1 MSVETP
7 QSDAY
12 LLHAVRGGDATAY
25 GQLYERHVAA
35 ARALAGQLVYGEA
48 EVEDVVA
55 ESFTRV
61 LDHVGRGGGPASA
74 FRTYLLIVV
83 RRTVH
88 DRTRVTGEIE
98 LSDTAMPADPA
109 SARLEGSLIAQ
120 AYLSLAER
128 WRAVLWHT
136 EVENARSADVAPLL
150 GLSANGV
157 SALAYRARE
166 GLRQAYLQLYLTGS
180 PPPECKA
187 VIGKLGAYV
196 RGGLTRRDSRSV
208 DEHVRDCPNCHT
220 VLRELTDV
228 NRGLRTVIGPLVLGD
243 AAAGYLEALSRPAPA
258 PRRTLGRMRRTHV
271 AVAGG
276 AATVMAVAAAF
287 AVVSGQDVGARPD
300 AHPRSAADQYDHVG
314 PYGENLS
321 HTGAGGTGG
330 SGSDGS
336 TGGGSGSDGSGGDR
350 SGADGPDSD
359 GDGSDPGGS
368 DADGPGAQAQSSSGT
383 GSQGSESAGPS
394 DAAPQDTGTQGS
406 GPPAASSPSDSKAVG
421 LNGEAGTADRPSAMG
436 PHGPSRAGVPSG
448 RPPALVPPHDP
459 DGNHTGSPPDHASG
473 DRTGASPGEASRD
486 RTGPPDREHA
496 GSSSSE
502 AGADR
507 DGSSPGRPARKRA
520 GSSSGNPDRDRGRS
534 SSGEPRRDRGGSSPG
549 GPDRERGGSSSGEP
563 RGDRAGSSSR
573 MPDRDRGGSSSRD
586 PRRDRAGSSSRMPD
600 RERAGSSSGE
610 ARRDRDGSSSGE
622 PRRDRARSSSDE
634 AGGERASRP
643 ERERVGASSER
654 RTARLRA
661 SVAAMGSL
669 VRGEDGIVAMRVR
682 NIGNAP
688 TRDIYAAIEL
698 PPGVTLVPQTSP
710 IAETPWTVPGKPG
723 AVQWVAAER
732 HAASRLSQ
740 SSTDT
745 DTEGWDTS
753 EVSPRDDGTL
763 TPGNAIPMHTRG
775 VAADLGAV
783 GWGVLLPAALHELPP
798 ETAGS
803 PAGGSVRAQEGTA
816 EAGGGVDVSAGRGGT
831 VLPLAVMRGRS
842 ASSLADGYASQVQE
856 SSAVNREVTN
866 LAGGVLLPAA
876 MRWHE
881 GEAASGL
888 VRAQEGAADRAGTDV
903 GGGVLPPAAPREPSQ
918 ERAGSLGR
926 LWGSATGA
934 GDQAAVQ
941 WGDKAEIGDR
951 AAVQWVVDEAE
962 AEDRAVVQWGDKA
975 ETQGRAAVQWKVD
988 KAKTEDRA
996 AVQWVVDEAETQDRA
1011 AVQWGDKAE
1020 SQDRMAVQWVGDVRE
1035 GRAGGWACRAVRG
1048 GVRCA
1053 RAPLAAGKAASVF
1066 LRVRVARDA
1075 PEGEGPR
1082 LRVEAG
1088 ALRLSARAPVGV
1100 REGGA
1105 PARFAADG
1113 RVTVRAVGNGLLTCP
1128 DKGQGCA
1135 ERPRGEHRDGD
1146 LEPLDLDR
1154 FRKTKAS
1161 SAARLDLPQ
1170 GGRILWAGLYWS
1182 ATAEGAGPIKL
1193 KPPGRGRYVTVRP
1206 SRVAWQKLPHGPA
1219 YQAYADVTGLAAS
1232 AAKNGEWWA
1241 ADPPM
1246 GTRGHAGWSLVVVTT
1261 DPAAPYG
1268 NAVVLDDARIV
1279 GGDSPALR
1287 LPLGGLE
1294 PAGAPARVELVA
1306 WAGDAGLRG
1315 DRASPSNGRVT
1326 PERGNRDA
1334 GSGSAGTPEG
1344 GDRDAGHGPVTP
1356 EGGNRDAGNGRV
1368 TPERGNRDAG
1378 SGSAGTPEGGDRD
1391 AGHGPVTPE
1400 GGSRGAGGGRVMPE
1414 VRDRDAG
1421 DASVGTTFG
1430 VDVDT
1435 VSHVLGHR
1443 PSLTITG
1450 KEGVVLFGVV
1460 AVSVRARP

>member
-48 EVEDVVA
+48 EIEDVVA

-120 AYLSLAER
+120 AYLSLTER

-243 AAAGYLEALSRPAPA
+243 VAAGYLEALSRPAPA

-287 AVVSGQDVGARPD
+287 AVVSGQDVGARPGT
-300 AHPRSAADQYDHVG
+300 HPRSAADQYDHVG

-350 SGADGPDSD
+350 SGADGPGSD
-359 GDGSDPGGS
+359 GSGEDGSGPGGS
-368 DADGPGAQAQSSSGT
+368 DANGSGAQARSSSGT
-383 GSQGSESAGPS
+383 GSQGSKSAGPS
-394 DAAPQDTGTQGS
+394 DAAPQDTSTQGS
-406 GPPAASSPSDSKAVG
+406 GTPAAASPSDSKASG
-421 LNGEAGTADRPSAMG
+421 LHGEAGTADRPSAMG

-448 RPPALVPPHDP
+448 RPPALVPHHDP

-496 GSSSSE
+496 GSSSSG
-502 AGADR
+502 ASADR
-507 DGSSPGRPARKRA
+507 DGSAPGRPARERA
-520 GSSSGNPDRDRGRS
+520 GSSSGKPDRDRGDS
-534 SSGEPRRDRGGSSPG
+534 SSDRRRERGGFSPG
-549 GPDRERGGSSSGEP
+549 GPDRGRAGSSSGDPGE
-563 RGDRAGSSSR
+563 DRVGSSSR

-586 PRRDRAGSSSRMPD
+586 PRRDRAGSSSRTPD
-600 RERAGSSSGE
+600 RERAGSSPGE
-610 ARRDRDGSSSGE
+610 ARRDRGGSSSGRDRDGSSSGE

-732 HAASRLSQ
+732 HAASRLPQ
-740 SSTDT
+740 SATDT
-745 DTEGWDTS
+745 ATEGWDTS

-866 LAGGVLLPAA
+866 LGGGVLLPAA
-876 MRWHE
+876 MSWHE

-941 WGDKAEIGDR
+941 WG
-951 AAVQWVVDEAE
+951 
-962 AEDRAVVQWGDKA
+962 
-975 ETQGRAAVQWKVD
+975 
-988 KAKTEDRA
+988 
-996 AVQWVVDEAETQDRA
+996 
-1011 AVQWGDKAE
+1011 
-1020 SQDRMAVQWVGDVRE
+1020 
-1035 GRAGGWACRAVRG
+1035 
-1048 GVRCA
+1048 
-1053 RAPLAAGKAASVF
+1053 
-1066 LRVRVARDA
+1066 
-1075 PEGEGPR
+1075 
-1082 LRVEAG
+1082 
-1088 ALRLSARAPVGV
+1088 
-1100 REGGA
+1100 
-1105 PARFAADG
+1105 
-1113 RVTVRAVGNGLLTCP
+1113 
-1128 DKGQGCA
+1128 
-1135 ERPRGEHRDGD
+1135 
-1146 LEPLDLDR
+1146 
-1154 FRKTKAS
+1154 
-1161 SAARLDLPQ
+1161 
-1170 GGRILWAGLYWS
+1170 
-1182 ATAEGAGPIKL
+1182 
-1193 KPPGRGRYVTVRP
+1193 
-1206 SRVAWQKLPHGPA
+1206 
-1219 YQAYADVTGLAAS
+1219 
-1232 AAKNGEWWA
+1232 
-1241 ADPPM
+1241 
-1246 GTRGHAGWSLVVVTT
+1246 
-1261 DPAAPYG
+1261 
-1268 NAVVLDDARIV
+1268 
-1279 GGDSPALR
+1279 
-1287 LPLGGLE
+1287 
-1294 PAGAPARVELVA
+1294 
-1306 WAGDAGLRG
+1306 
-1315 DRASPSNGRVT
+1315 
-1326 PERGNRDA
+1326 
-1334 GSGSAGTPEG
+1334 
-1344 GDRDAGHGPVTP
+1344 
-1356 EGGNRDAGNGRV
+1356 
-1368 TPERGNRDAG
+1368 
-1378 SGSAGTPEGGDRD
+1378 
-1391 AGHGPVTPE
+1391 
-1400 GGSRGAGGGRVMPE
+1400 
-1414 VRDRDAG
+1414 
-1421 DASVGTTFG
+1421 
-1430 VDVDT
+1430 
-1435 VSHVLGHR
+1435 
-1443 PSLTITG
+1443 
-1450 KEGVVLFGVV
+1450 
-1460 AVSVRARP
+1460 

>member
-243 AAAGYLEALSRPAPA
+243 VAAGYLEALSRPAPA

-300 AHPRSAADQYDHVG
+300 AQPRSAADQYDHVG

-336 TGGGSGSDGSGGDR
+336 GGDRSGVDGPGSDGSGGDG
-350 SGADGPDSD
+350 SG
-359 GDGSDPGGS
+359 PGGS

-383 GSQGSESAGPS
+383 GPQGSESAGPS

-406 GPPAASSPSDSKAVG
+406 GTPAAASPSDSKAAG
-421 LNGEAGTADRPSAMG
+421 LHGEAGTADRPSAMG

-448 RPPALVPPHDP
+448 RPPALVPPHDH
-459 DGNHTGSPPDHASG
+459 DGNHTGSPDHASG

-496 GSSSSE
+496 GSSSSG
-502 AGADR
+502 ASADR
-507 DGSSPGRPARKRA
+507 DGSSPGRPARERA
-520 GSSSGNPDRDRGRS
+520 GSSSGKPDRDRGDS
-534 SSGEPRRDRGGSSPG
+534 SSDRRRERGGFSPG
-549 GPDRERGGSSSGEP
+549 GPDRGRAGSSSGDPGED
-563 RGDRAGSSSR
+563 RGGSSSR

-586 PRRDRAGSSSRMPD
+586 PRRDRAGSSSRTPD
-600 RERAGSSSGE
+600 RERAGSSPGE
-610 ARRDRDGSSSGE
+610 ARRDRGGSSSGRDRDGSSSE
-622 PRRDRARSSSDE
+622 VPRRDRARSSSDE
-634 AGGERASRP
+634 AGGERARRP

-723 AVQWVAAER
+723 TAQWVAAER

-740 SSTDT
+740 SATDT

-753 EVSPRDDGTL
+753 EVSPRDDGTF
-763 TPGNAIPMHTRG
+763 TPGTAIPVHTRG
-775 VAADLGAV
+775 VAAGLGAV

-816 EAGGGVDVSAGRGGT
+816 EGGGGVDVSAGRGGT
-831 VLPLAVMRGRS
+831 VRPPAVMRGRS
-842 ASSLADGYASQVQE
+842 ASSLADGYASQAQE

-866 LAGGVLLPAA
+866 LGGGVLLPAA

-881 GEAASGL
+881 GEAASGFA
-888 VRAQEGAADRAGTDV
+888 RAQEGAADREGTDV
-903 GGGVLPPAAPREPSQ
+903 GGGVLPPAALREPSQ
-918 ERAGSLGR
+918 KGAGSLGR
-926 LWGSATGA
+926 LRGSATGA
-934 GDQAAVQ
+934 GDQ
-941 WGDKAEIGDR
+941 

-962 AEDRAVVQWGDKA
+962 AEDRATVQWVDKA
-975 ETQGRAAVQWKVD
+975 ETHGRA
-988 KAKTEDRA
+988 
-996 AVQWVVDEAETQDRA
+996 
-1011 AVQWGDKAE
+1011 
-1020 SQDRMAVQWVGDVRE
+1020 AVQWVGDVRE

-1048 GVRCA
+1048 GARCA

-1113 RVTVRAVGNGLLTCP
+1113 KVTVRAVGNGLLTCP
-1128 DKGQGCA
+1128 DKRQGCA
-1135 ERPRGEHRDGD
+1135 ERPKGEHRDGD

-1154 FRKTKAS
+1154 SRKTKAS

-1206 SRVAWQKLPHGPA
+1206 SRVAWQKLTHGPA

-1268 NAVVLDDARIV
+1268 NAVVLDDTRIV

-1315 DRASPSNGRVT
+1315 DRLSPGNGRVRPERGDRDEGDGRVT
-1326 PERGNRDA
+1326 PEA
-1334 GSGSAGTPEG
+1334 
-1344 GDRDAGHGPVTP
+1344 
-1356 EGGNRDAGNGRV
+1356 
-1368 TPERGNRDAG
+1368 
-1378 SGSAGTPEGGDRD
+1378 
-1391 AGHGPVTPE
+1391 
-1400 GGSRGAGGGRVMPE
+1400 
-1414 VRDRDAG
+1414 RDRDAG
-1421 DASVGTTFG
+1421 NASVGTTFG
-1430 VDVDT
+1430 VDIDT
-1435 VSHVLGHR
+1435 VSHVLGRR
-1443 PSLTITG
+1443 PNLTIMG

>member
-120 AYLSLAER
+120 AYLSLTER

-243 AAAGYLEALSRPAPA
+243 VAAGYLEALSRPAPA

-350 SGADGPDSD
+350 SGADGPGSD
-359 GDGSDPGGS
+359 GSGEDGSGPGGS
-368 DADGPGAQAQSSSGT
+368 DANGSGAQARSSSGT
-383 GSQGSESAGPS
+383 GSQGSKSAGPS
-394 DAAPQDTGTQGS
+394 DAAPQDTSTQGS
-406 GPPAASSPSDSKAVG
+406 GTPAAASPSDSKASG
-421 LNGEAGTADRPSAMG
+421 LHGEAGTADRPSAMG

-496 GSSSSE
+496 GSSSSG
-502 AGADR
+502 ASADR
-507 DGSSPGRPARKRA
+507 DGSAPGRPARERA
-520 GSSSGNPDRDRGRS
+520 GSSSGKPDRDRGDS
-534 SSGEPRRDRGGSSPG
+534 SSDRRRERGGFSPG
-549 GPDRERGGSSSGEP
+549 GPDRGRAGSSSGDPGE
-563 RGDRAGSSSR
+563 DRVGSSSR

-586 PRRDRAGSSSRMPD
+586 PRRDRAGSSSRTPD
-600 RERAGSSSGE
+600 RERAGSSPGE
-610 ARRDRDGSSSGE
+610 ARRDRGGSSSGRDRDGSSSGE

-732 HAASRLSQ
+732 HAASRLPQ
-740 SSTDT
+740 SATDT
-745 DTEGWDTS
+745 ATEGWDTS

-803 PAGGSVRAQEGTA
+803 PAGGFVGA
-816 EAGGGVDVSAGRGGT
+816 
-831 VLPLAVMRGRS
+831 
-842 ASSLADGYASQVQE
+842 
-856 SSAVNREVTN
+856 
-866 LAGGVLLPAA
+866 
-876 MRWHE
+876 HE
-881 GEAASGL
+881 DT
-888 VRAQEGAADRAGTDV
+888 ADREGIDV
-903 GGGVLPPAAPREPSQ
+903 GGGVLPPAAREPSQ
-918 ERAGSLGR
+918 EGAGSLGR

-941 WGDKAEIGDR
+941 WGDKAE
-951 AAVQWVVDEAE
+951 
-962 AEDRAVVQWGDKA
+962 
-975 ETQGRAAVQWKVD
+975 TQGRAAVQWKVD
-988 KAKTEDRA
+988 KAETEDRA

-1011 AVQWGDKAE
+1011 AVQWVVGKAKTEDRATVQWGDKAE
-1020 SQDRMAVQWVGDVRE
+1020 THGRAAVQWVGDVRE

-1053 RAPLAAGKAASVF
+1053 RAPLAAGKVASVF

-1100 REGGA
+1100 WEGGA

-1113 RVTVRAVGNGLLTCP
+1113 KVTVRAVGNGLLTCP
-1128 DKGQGCA
+1128 DKRQGCA
-1135 ERPRGEHRDGD
+1135 ERPGGEHRDGD

-1154 FRKTKAS
+1154 SRKTKAS
-1161 SAARLDLPQ
+1161 SAARLDLPL

-1246 GTRGHAGWSLVVVTT
+1246 GARGHAGWSLVVITT

-1268 NAVVLDDARIV
+1268 NAVVLDDTRIV

-1315 DRASPSNGRVT
+1315 DRLSP
-1326 PERGNRDA
+1326 
-1334 GSGSAGTPEG
+1334 
-1344 GDRDAGHGPVTP
+1344 
-1356 EGGNRDAGNGRV
+1356 GNGRV

-1391 AGHGPVTPE
+1391 AGDGPVTPE
-1400 GGSRGAGGGRVMPE
+1400 GGSRDAGDGRVMPE

-1421 DASVGTTFG
+1421 NASVGTTFG

-1435 VSHVLGHR
+1435 VSHALGHR
-1443 PSLTITG
+1443 PSLTIMG